1 MNDSQSDNVSE
12 TDDWLE
18 AGSGVMPTR
27 SSRVEDAEMDI
38 TPMIDITFLLLIFFL
53 VCSTPDQ
60 KTAIELPKAKY
71 GKGVGER
78 NSVIIT
84 VSDEGIDNAPVYLG
98 DGKIDS
104 ARLTDDPD
112 EQGDLIV
119 EAVEKGR
126 QEENKE
132 NVVIKADRNVA
143 YREVARVVKA
153 VSRVE
158 GAKIFLAVMESN

>member
-1 MNDSQSDNVSE
+1 MNDSQSENLSE

-18 AGSGVMPTR
+18 AGGSVMPAR

-112 EQGDLIV
+112 LQGDLIV

-126 QEENKE
+126 KEENKE